1 MEIANKIQQL
11 RKKINMSQEELSN
24 KIGVTRQTISNWE
37 TGISAPDIKQAKD
50 LAKVFNVTLD
60 ELVGN
65 TIYDTLVKKT
75 TNIEKLAGM
84 TIKFIEILIFLI
96 VVAIISIIFFANY
109 FKTQPTGQ
117 SIVTYCKLNDDINY
131 YQVKFDNNGNI
142 LSVNSDGNYLN
153 AMNINIE
160 EYKKP
165 EDLLKFV
172 EDTIESKGGEC
183 DTSKYYDP
191 NKQIR

>member
-142 LSVNSDGNYLN
+142 LSIDSDGNYLN

>member
-1 MEIANKIQQL
+1 MEISNKIQQL
-11 RKKINMSQEELSN
+11 RKKNNISQEELSS

-96 VVAIISIIFFANY
+96 VVAIISIIFFAHY
-109 FKTQPTGQ
+109 FKAQPTGQ

-142 LSVNSDGNYLN
+142 LSVDSDGNYLN
-153 AMNINIE
+153 AMNIHIE

-172 EDTIESKGGEC
+172 EATIESKGGEC
-183 DTSKYYDP
+183 NTSKYYDP

>member
-37 TGISAPDIKQAKD
+37 TGISSPDIKQAKD

-96 VVAIISIIFFANY
+96 VVSIISIIFFAHY
-109 FKTQPTGQ
+109 FKAQPTGQ

-172 EDTIESKGGEC
+172 EDTIESNGGEC

>member
-1 MEIANKIQQL
+1 MEIANKIQKL
-11 RKKINMSQEELSN
+11 RKKVNMSQEELSN
-24 KIGVTRQTISNWE
+24 KVGVTRQTISNWE
-37 TGISAPDIKQAKD
+37 TGISAPDIKQAKE

-65 TIYDTLVKKT
+65 EIHDTLIKKT
-75 TNIEKLAGM
+75 TNIEKLAGI
-84 TIKFIEILIFLI
+84 TIRFIEILIFLI
-96 VVAIISIIFFANY
+96 VVSIISIIFFANY
-109 FKTQPTGQ
+109 FRTKPVGQ

-131 YQVKFDNNGNI
+131 YQVKFDNNGNV
-142 LSVNSDGNYLN
+142 LSVDSDGNYLN
-153 AMNINIE
+153 AININIE

-165 EDLLKFV
+165 EDLLKFI
-172 EDTIESKGGEC
+172 EDTIKSKGGEC

>member
-65 TIYDTLVKKT
+65 AIYDTLIKKT

-142 LSVNSDGNYLN
+142 LSLDSDGNYLN
-153 AMNINIE
+153 TMNINIE

>member
-37 TGISAPDIKQAKD
+37 TGDSAPNIKQEKE
-50 LAKVFNVTLD
+50 LAKVFNVSLD

-65 TIYDTLVKKT
+65 AIYDTLVKKT

-84 TIKFIEILIFLI
+84 TIKFIEILIFLM

-131 YQVKFDNNGNI
+131 YQVKFDNNKNI
-142 LSVNSDGNYLN
+142 LSIDSDGNYIN
-153 AMNINIE
+153 TININIE

-165 EDLLKFV
+165 EDLLKFI
-172 EDTIESKGGEC
+172 ENTIELEGGEC
-183 DTSKYYDP
+183 DTYKYYDP

>member
-65 TIYDTLVKKT
+65 TIYDTLIKKT

>member
-1 MEIANKIQQL
+1 MEISNKIQQL
-11 RKKINMSQEELSN
+11 RKKNNISQEELSS

-96 VVAIISIIFFANY
+96 VVSIISIIFFAHY
-109 FKTQPTGQ
+109 FKAQPTGQ

-172 EDTIESKGGEC
+172 EDTIESNGGEC
-183 DTSKYYDP
+183 NTSKYYDP

>member
-24 KIGVTRQTISNWE
+24 KVGVTRQTISNWE

-65 TIYDTLVKKT
+65 AIYDTLIKKT

-96 VVAIISIIFFANY
+96 VVAIISIIFFAHY
-109 FKTQPTGQ
+109 FKAKVAGQ

-142 LSVNSDGNYLN
+142 LSVDSDGNYLN

>member
-1 MEIANKIQQL
+1 MEIANKIQIL
-11 RKKINMSQEELSN
+11 RKKTNMSQEELSN
-24 KIGVTRQTISNWE
+24 KIEVTRQTISNWE
-37 TGISAPDIKQAKD
+37 NGISAPDIKQAKD

-65 TIYDTLVKKT
+65 EIRDALIKKT

-96 VVAIISIIFFANY
+96 VVAIISIIFFANH
-109 FKTQPTGQ
+109 FRTKSIGQ

-142 LSVNSDGNYLN
+142 LSVDSDGNCLN
-153 AMNINIE
+153 AININIE

-165 EDLLKFV
+165 EDLLKYI

>member
-65 TIYDTLVKKT
+65 AIYDTLIKKT

-109 FKTQPTGQ
+109 FKAKVAGQ

-142 LSVNSDGNYLN
+142 LSVDSDGNYLN
-153 AMNINIE
+153 AMNIHIE

>member
-24 KIGVTRQTISNWE
+24 KIGVARQTISNWE
-37 TGISAPDIKQAKD
+37 TGALSPDIKQAKE
-50 LAKVFNVTLD
+50 LAKVFNISLD

-65 TIYDTLVKKT
+65 AIYDTLVKKT

-84 TIKFIEILIFLI
+84 TIKFIEILIFLM

-131 YQVKFDNNGNI
+131 YQVKFDNNKNI
-142 LSVNSDGNYLN
+142 LSIDSDVNYINTI
-153 AMNINIE
+153 NINIE

-165 EDLLKFV
+165 EDLLKFI
-172 EDTIESKGGEC
+172 ENTIESKGEEC
-183 DTSKYYDP
+183 DP